1 MDESEGNVLSDRPLM
16 NATERIVFPTPSS
29 HWRIDSGREET
40 LTPHGREQR
49 RICDFIIEPIKNG
62 FLIRRNGEMIYC
74 QSIANIKETLNK
86 MVDEVY
92 KKELLSEGENL

>member
-1 MDESEGNVLSDRPLM
+1 MDENEGNILSDRPLM
-16 NATERIVFPTPSS
+16 NATERVAFPTSS
-29 HWRIDSGREET
+29 WRTNSGQDV
-40 LTPHGREQR
+40 LTPYGKERLRVCEL
-49 RICDFIIEPIKNG
+49 IIEPIKNG